1 MKHLPGYLNIGPE
14 TYYAPRSNRD
24 NEDYQPLLAV
34 WLIDLSLSLGWLDSP
49 PRAGLEGV
57 FGSNEFIDITGLH
70 DLEALFDRRT
80 QDEDL
85 DALFNDDAPAE
96 PTHAPAK
103 PQLQP
108 ARPAQAVQCG
118 PALRRSG
125 RHLPRH
131 RQPGVRANAGAAP
144 ARQHQ
149 HSECKSMG
157 QSGTGRQPRSH
168 DLDHQ

>member
-85 DALFNDDAPAE
+85 DALFSDDAPAE
-96 PTHAPAK
+96 PTRSTLPASLYMRYLGRRT
-103 PQLQP
+103 QVQP
-108 ARPAQAVQCG
+108 SPRELRLTQPLLRKVIRAILKKGRADLAGAWREPRPAPLSQY
-118 PALRRSG
+118 RT
-125 RHLPRH
+125 PR
-131 RQPGVRANAGAAP
+131 ATCDA
-144 ARQHQ
+144 
-149 HSECKSMG
+149 E
-157 QSGTGRQPRSH
+157 
-168 DLDHQ
+168 